1 MVLLVR
7 CSNNTYSVA
16 LKSRLH
22 HLVNKGLVTAFF
34 RNGEWIAVEK
44 NCALTIARPPK
55 RKSVPLS
62 ASI

>member
-16 LKSRLH
+16 LKSRLNQ
-22 HLVNKGLVTAFF
+22 LVNEGLVTAFF
-34 RNGEWIAVEK
+34 RNGAWVAAENNSVQK
-44 NCALTIARPPK
+44 NSGPRK
-55 RKSVPLS
+55 RKPVTLS

>member
-7 CSNNTYSVA
+7 CSNNTYSLA

-22 HLVNKGLVTAFF
+22 DLVNEGLVTAFF
-34 RNGEWIAVEK
+34 RHGEWIAVENNRVRK
-44 NCALTIARPPK
+44 DISPPK
-55 RKSVPLS
+55 RKPATLS